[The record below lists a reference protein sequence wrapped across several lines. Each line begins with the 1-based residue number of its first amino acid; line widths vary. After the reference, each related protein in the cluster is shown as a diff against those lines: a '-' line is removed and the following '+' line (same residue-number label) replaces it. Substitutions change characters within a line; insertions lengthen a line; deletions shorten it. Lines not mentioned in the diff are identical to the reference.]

1 MNSIKSQ
8 RQNKWIDPDFQRRY
22 ALVLV
27 GSAITVSLFLL
38 ITFWIHS
45 DLILQVLIDAGVVQ
59 KNEVFQFIEDQ
70 LGSLLISVLSVVL
83 LFCLFLGYVS
93 IQLSHRIAG
102 PMFALKRSLEKISE
116 GKYHEA
122 HLIFREKDE
131 FQEIAKIV
139 NQMAIDLEKRSKNS

>member
-8 RQNKWIDPDFQRRY
+8 RKTKWIDPDFQKRY
-22 ALVLV
+22 TLVLV

-45 DLILQVLIDAGVVQ
+45 DLILKVLIESGLIQ
-59 KNEVFQFIEDQ
+59 KGEIFEFIENQ
-70 LGSLLISVLSVVL
+70 LVSLLISVLSVVII
-83 LFCLFLGYVS
+83 FCLFLAYIS

-116 GKYHEA
+116 GQYEEA
-122 HLIFREKDE
+122 RLSFRENDE
-131 FQEIAKIV
+131 FQDLAEIVSRVAG
-139 NQMAIDLEKRSKNS
+139 DLEKKSKS

>member
-1 MNSIKSQ
+1 MNSIKSK
-8 RQNKWIDPDFQRRY
+8 RKNKWIDPDFQRRY
-22 ALVLV
+22 SLVLV

-45 DLILQVLIDAGVVQ
+45 DLILQVLIDSGAVQ
-59 KNEVFQFIEDQ
+59 KNEIFQFIEDQ
-70 LGSLLISVLSVVL
+70 LASLLISVLSVVL

-116 GKYHEA
+116 GQYEEA
-122 HLIFREKDE
+122 RLSFRDKDE
-131 FQEIAKIV
+131 FQELAEIV
-139 NQMAIDLEKRSKNS
+139 SRVAGDLEKKSKS